1 MPTTRN
7 PATVLWTAPNQHRV
21 VALGLALACLTPA
34 CRKSPP
40 EPQQTIHVPATKQEA
55 PPVAPLPPAPATE
68 LPAAATQAAAK
79 ETAKETDRKVDV
91 SVALYIDAGQK
102 ANPSAMPTAGQVA
115 TIRVTPTSA
124 GTGRPVRDLD
134 PVMGAQMVLV
144 AMSRDTPWVSL
155 QRANVLSDAKQAS
168 HEFRLTFPSGG
179 NHVLYFLF
187 KPKGAAMAAV
197 PAFILVD
204 GKRETPMEAP
214 EEQLRYSAK
223 DGLEV
228 QLVPAAATPEACAPV
243 HVGSM
248 WMRKGK
254 PVKLVG
260 APDGPSVYYVA
271 VDPGPGSVAV
281 AQPVGPVV
289 QAPGDPTPVQVAIGK
304 RGDAGSEAILTFDK
318 PGRYRVLALAEVA
331 GKKADVAIAH
341 FALPVAGTVPV
352 GGCPK

>member
-1 MPTTRN
+1 MNLLR
-7 PATVLWTAPNQHRV
+7 TAPNPHRAI
-21 VALGLALACLTPA
+21 ALGLALACLTPG

-40 EPQQTIHVPATKQEA
+40 EPQQTIRVPATPTKEA
-55 PPVAPLPPAPATE
+55 PSVAALPQPGTATE
-68 LPAAATQAAAK
+68 LPAAASPTAAKAAAAK
-79 ETAKETDRKVDV
+79 ELEGKVDV

-102 ANPSAMPTAGQVA
+102 GNPSAMPMAGQAA

-144 AMSRDTPWVSL
+144 AMSRDTPWVGL

-168 HEFRLTFPSGG
+168 HEFRVTFPSGG

-228 QLVPAAATPEACAPV
+228 QLVPAETTPEACAPV
-243 HVGSM
+243 HVGSL

-289 QAPGDPTPVQVAIGK
+289 ATPGEPTPAVAAIGK

-331 GKKADVAIAH
+331 GKKGDVAIAH
-341 FALPVAGTVPV
+341 FALPVAGTAPA